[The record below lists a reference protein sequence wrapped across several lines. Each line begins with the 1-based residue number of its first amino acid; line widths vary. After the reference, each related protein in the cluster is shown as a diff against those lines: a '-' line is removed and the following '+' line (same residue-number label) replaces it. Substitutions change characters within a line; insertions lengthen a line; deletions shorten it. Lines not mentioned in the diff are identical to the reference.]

1 MHPGLP
7 VGRGQTGADSNGGE
21 FEDSRG
27 YQSSPEVDTV
37 QPLTYSES
45 NDTDDDLLDHTEMT
59 KSLSFDSGV
68 QRILPS
74 YTVMNLQ
81 SSKDSKREVTSAGD
95 ISQTERHVDREGM
108 K

>member
-1 MHPGLP
+1 MAETLRGTPSSTRGGGKAMHPGLP

-68 QRILPS
+68 
-74 YTVMNLQ
+74 
-81 SSKDSKREVTSAGD
+81 
-95 ISQTERHVDREGM
+95 
-108 K
+108 